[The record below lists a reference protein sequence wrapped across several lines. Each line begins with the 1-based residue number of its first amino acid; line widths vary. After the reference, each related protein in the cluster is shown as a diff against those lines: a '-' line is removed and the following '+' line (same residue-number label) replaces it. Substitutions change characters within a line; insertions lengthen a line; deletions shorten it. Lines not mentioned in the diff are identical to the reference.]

1 MRSGAEERFHQNEG
15 NQARSAYRIFEAIAM
30 LAAPPSRPLALD
42 DAQITTIMRAA
53 RILAPADR
61 DAFLRQVAAVLE
73 LQPAIG
79 DGVVARVC
87 REIQQRYWVPP
98 AIDGSGRL
106 GAGKYAR

>member
-1 MRSGAEERFHQNEG
+1 
-15 NQARSAYRIFEAIAM
+15 M
-30 LAAPPSRPLALD
+30 LAPSSSRPLALD

-79 DGVVARVC
+79 DGIVARVC

-98 AIDGSGRL
+98 ELDGTGRL
-106 GAGKYAR
+106 AGGKYAR